1 MIPDWEHNYFGWLL
15 NLNFLYKSYIGHPGF
30 LRFRAQD
37 SFHFF
42 SASTGYALCL
52 CHKRFSCVHHTSKRD
67 CQCTLLYLK
76 NYSNLLLKYNPSKE
90 NFLFEEYDKG
100 DGAYIQ
106 REKKLKYRITW
117 KHTMDHHPFIAHLI
131 KLKTKNITLLINRL
145 KFLRRRDP
153 LKTHKTHWLKEIQM
167 KTNEKCLWGVGGPQ

>member
-1 MIPDWEHNYFGWLL
+1 MLGTMDFSGSEHRIPF
-15 NLNFLYKSYIGHPGF
+15 I
-30 LRFRAQD
+30 
-37 SFHFF
+37 F
-42 SASTGYALCL
+42 SQPQLDIL
-52 CHKRFSCVHHTSKRD
+52 FVCHKKFSCVHCTSKQD
-67 CQCTLLYLK
+67 CQCPPLYLE
-76 NYSNLLLKYNPSKE
+76 NYSNLLFKYNPYKD
-90 NFLFEEYDKG
+90 NFLVEEYDKR

-106 REKKLKYRITW
+106 RETKLQYKITW

-167 KTNEKCLWGVGGPQ
+167 KTNEKCHWGVGGPQ